1 MPPIQ
6 DANAGYVR
14 EVVTGTTKVSLDNVE
29 QSDYFSL

>member
-14 EVVTGTTKVSLDNVE
+14 GVVTGTTKVSFQHDMN
-29 QSDYFSL
+29 